1 MKKIITLSIL
11 FLILNLN
18 TFSQK
23 IYDLSEIQ
31 QIPSIDSK
39 NMEIITSSIYK
50 LYQLV
55 LQNPQ
60 KYSTDNST
68 KEIVYLYF
76 SKGGKLVGSNPINGE
91 IYKNEDYEKFIE
103 NNKILFNLNF
113 DNSGQILLPQNFV
126 FISYKEK
133 ILPSR
138 QIIETNL
145 YSFEIEINDSIRTE
159 FSKAR
164 LEILAKANIN
174 SVTGG
179 YSPVHIKLPLNMKLY
194 KFNTPTISQGQ
205 GTILNDIINITY
217 LNRNY
222 KTSSEK
228 QEIITL
234 ISNQTDILTYKKGTF
249 LFEIEE
255 IKTGYGASAEINIS
269 RSFSISKRSGFE
281 ISNLTVNIKNFNC
294 NGTKKKK

>member
-113 DNSGQILLPQNFV
+113 DNSGQIL
-126 FISYKEK
+126 
-133 ILPSR
+133 
-138 QIIETNL
+138 
-145 YSFEIEINDSIRTE
+145 
-159 FSKAR
+159 
-164 LEILAKANIN
+164 
-174 SVTGG
+174 
-179 YSPVHIKLPLNMKLY
+179 
-194 KFNTPTISQGQ
+194 
-205 GTILNDIINITY
+205 
-217 LNRNY
+217 
-222 KTSSEK
+222 
-228 QEIITL
+228 
-234 ISNQTDILTYKKGTF
+234 
-249 LFEIEE
+249 
-255 IKTGYGASAEINIS
+255 
-269 RSFSISKRSGFE
+269 
-281 ISNLTVNIKNFNC
+281 
-294 NGTKKKK
+294 